1 MDLLDR
7 HLGLLCMDYGLQF
20 LPLSQTRISSQRYV
34 QCLHCFELL
43 MSFIAQENLKHSCL
57 LHFELQLGMVPPLM
71 QMAEHH
77 LPFYHLP
84 ELGVA
89 LIQQIETFKSA
100 YLLYE
105 VSDQWELLRILK
117 DLQVYWSLNQGVAMF
132 AHLIQNYSLCCS
144 CFVVFLH
151 LI

>member
-1 MDLLDR
+1 MD
-7 HLGLLCMDYGLQF
+7 CVLQF
-20 LPLSQTRISSQRYV
+20 LLLLQMRISSQRYV
-34 QCLHCFELL
+34 QYLYCFELL
-43 MSFIAQENLKHSCL
+43 KSSIEQEILKHSCL
-57 LHFELQLGMVPPLM
+57 LHFELQLEMVPPLM

-105 VSDQWELLRILK
+105 VSDQ
-117 DLQVYWSLNQGVAMF
+117 
-132 AHLIQNYSLCCS
+132 
-144 CFVVFLH
+144 
-151 LI
+151 

>member
-7 HLGLLCMDYGLQF
+7 HLGLLCMDYGLQS
-20 LPLSQTRISSQRYV
+20 LPLSQTRILSQRYV

-43 MSFIAQENLKHSCL
+43 KSSIEQEILKHSCL
-57 LHFELQLGMVPPLM
+57 LHFELQLEMVPPLM

-84 ELGVA
+84 ELVVV
-89 LIQQIETFKSA
+89 LIQQIVTFKSA

-105 VSDQWELLRILK
+105 VSDQ
-117 DLQVYWSLNQGVAMF
+117 
-132 AHLIQNYSLCCS
+132 
-144 CFVVFLH
+144 
-151 LI
+151 

>member
-7 HLGLLCMDYGLQF
+7 HLGLLCMDYGLQS
-20 LPLSQTRISSQRYV
+20 LLLLQTRILSQRYV

-57 LHFELQLGMVPPLM
+57 LHSKLQSEMIPPLF
-71 QMAEHH
+71 QMVKHH
-77 LPFYHLP
+77 LPFYLLL
-84 ELGVA
+84 ELVVV
-89 LIQQIETFKSA
+89 LIQQIEIFKSA

-117 DLQVYWSLNQGVAMF
+117 DL
-132 AHLIQNYSLCCS
+132 
-144 CFVVFLH
+144 
-151 LI
+151 